1 MSVSVSS
8 QRVGR
13 LEFWLK
19 HLIAY
24 VSGTADSVDN
34 SVTLRETFLVSV
46 CLVQI
51 LCKNESPTFHSL
63 ELLLR
68 SLFIFWLVLS
78 NNGLYGNSLVHRHS
92 GRQPYLLL
100 FRNIPWETLFCPF
113 FFCKK
118 HQLCSLSSL
127 YWFSTKCW
135 TKSSCEFCIVGSICE
150 TEGTQWRKHTLVC
163 HVWMINNAKFNRSSK
178 EPCGAKMAA

>member
-113 FFCKK
+113 FFLQKTPTVLSLLSVLVL
-118 HQLCSLSSL
+118 HQVLNKEFLWILCS
-127 YWFSTKCW
+127 
-135 TKSSCEFCIVGSICE
+135 G
-150 TEGTQWRKHTLVC
+150 
-163 HVWMINNAKFNRSSK
+163 INLWNRRDTVK
-178 EPCGAKMAA
+178 KTHFGLPRVNDK